1 MALYVYKALTR
12 SGKKTSGQLDA
23 ASSLAV
29 RSELVAKSLYPIS
42 ISLYKDSSSLQH
54 FFGTLFQSKV
64 SFKDLIFFTK
74 QLGVMLRSGVP
85 LLQAL
90 ELLTEQF
97 TGKLHQILI
106 SIKDGVKEGSSL
118 GDGLENYP
126 ETFSVI
132 YVQLVRAGEASGKL
146 EAILDRLIDYLE
158 RREALRKK
166 ISSAMSYPV
175 FQLLLIFAIVL
186 GLMIFV
192 VPNLMSVI
200 GSMSGELP
208 TLTKILMASSE
219 YLINH
224 YTFLGIVFTGILIL
238 FTYFAST
245 SKGRYVIDYL
255 SLYTPGLGYFA
266 RTNAVVQFTSTF
278 GMLLEN
284 GVNLAPALDIVCK
297 IITNSIL
304 LTSLET
310 AKEKIIKQGKI
321 TSFLKETQMF
331 PSLAIYLIN
340 TGEQNG
346 TLDQMLLV
354 VAKNYEEDLSEITDN
369 LTAMISPI
377 MTLVMGLVVGV
388 IMFAIMG
395 PIMNMYNSSK
405 F

>member
-1 MALYVYKALTR
+1 MALYVYKALTKT
-12 SGKKTSGQLDA
+12 GKQTSGQLDA
-23 ASSLAV
+23 SSSVAV
-29 RSELVAKSLYPIS
+29 RAELAAKNLYPIS
-42 ISLYKDSSSLQH
+42 IALYNDSSSFKR
-54 FFGTLFQSKV
+54 FFGNLFQSKV
-64 SFKDLIFFTK
+64 NFKDLIFFTK

-97 TGKLHQILI
+97 TGKLHEILI
-106 SIKDGVKEGSSL
+106 SIKDGIKEGSSFA
-118 GDGLENYP
+118 DGLENYP

-132 YVQLVRAGEASGKL
+132 YVQLVRAGEESGKL
-146 EAILDRLIDYLE
+146 EVILDRLIDYLE

-166 ISSAMSYPV
+166 ISGALSYPL
-175 FQLLLIFAIVL
+175 FQLALIFAIVI

-192 VPNLMSVI
+192 VPNLMNVI
-200 GSMSGELP
+200 SGMSGELP
-208 TLTKILMASSE
+208 LLTRMLMIASD

-224 YTFLGIVFTGILIL
+224 YMVLIIGFTGIVIV
-238 FTYFAST
+238 FAYAAST
-245 SKGRYVIDYL
+245 KKGRYTIDYM
-255 SLYTPGLGYFA
+255 SLHTPGFGYFSK
-266 RTNAVVQFTSTF
+266 TNAVVQFSSTL

-297 IITNSIL
+297 IISNTIL
-304 LTSLET
+304 LTELET
-310 AKEKIIKQGKI
+310 AKDKIIKQGKI
-321 TSFLKETQMF
+321 TPFLKETKIF

-346 TLDQMLLV
+346 TLDKMLLV
-354 VAKNYEEDLSEITDN
+354 VARNYEEDLKDIADS
-369 LTAMISPI
+369 LTAMIGPV
-377 MTLVMGLVVGV
+377 MTIVMGLVVGL

>member
-12 SGKKTSGQLDA
+12 AGKQTSGQLE
-23 ASSLAV
+23 ASSLLVV
-29 RSELVAKSLYPIS
+29 REELVAKKLYPIS
-42 ISLYKDSSSLQH
+42 IALYKDSSSFKH
-54 FFGTLFQSKV
+54 FFGNLFQSKV

-97 TGKLHQILI
+97 TGKLHNILI
-106 SIKDGVKEGSSL
+106 SIKDGIKEGSSFA
-118 GDGLENYP
+118 DGLENFP
-126 ETFSVI
+126 DTFSVI

-146 EAILDRLIDYLE
+146 EVILDRLIDYLE

-166 ISSAMSYPV
+166 ISSAMSYPL
-175 FQLLLIFAIVL
+175 FQLALIFSIVI

-192 VPNLMSVI
+192 VPNLMNVI
-200 GSMSGELP
+200 SGMSGELP
-208 TLTKILMASSE
+208 LLTRILMISSE
-219 YLINH
+219 YLIHH
-224 YTFLGIVFTGILIL
+224 YMFLGISFTVFLIIMA
-238 FTYFAST
+238 YAAST
-245 SKGRYVIDYL
+245 KRGKYVVDYL
-255 SLYTPGLGYFA
+255 SLYTPGLGYFS
-266 RTNAVVQFTSTF
+266 RTNAVVQFSSTL

-297 IITNSIL
+297 IISNSIL

-321 TSFLKETQMF
+321 TSFLKETKIF

-346 TLDQMLLV
+346 TLDKMLLI
-354 VAKNYEEDLSEITDN
+354 VARNYEEDLSEIADN
-369 LTAMISPI
+369 LTAMIGPI

>member
-1 MALYVYKALTR
+1 MALYVYKALTKT
-12 SGKKTSGQLDA
+12 GKQTSGQLDA
-23 ASSLAV
+23 ASPLAV
-29 RSELVAKSLYPIS
+29 RAELAAKNLYPVS
-42 ISLYKDSSSLQH
+42 ITLYKDSSSFKH
-54 FFGTLFQSKV
+54 FFGNLFQAQV

-106 SIKDGVKEGSSL
+106 AIKDGIKEGSSL
-118 GDGLENYP
+118 ADGLENYP

-166 ISSAMSYPV
+166 ISSAMSYPL
-175 FQLLLIFAIVL
+175 FQLLLIFLIVI

-192 VPNLMSVI
+192 VPSLMNVI
-200 GSMSGELP
+200 SSMSGELP
-208 TLTKILMASSE
+208 LLTRILMVSSE

-224 YTFLGIVFTGILIL
+224 YTFIGIVATAIVL
-238 FTYFAST
+238 FFAYLAST
-245 SKGRYVIDYL
+245 KRGRYVIDYL

-266 RTNAVVQFTSTF
+266 RTNAVVQFTSTL

-297 IITNSIL
+297 IISNSIL

-321 TSFLKETQMF
+321 TSFLKETKIF

-354 VAKNYEEDLSEITDN
+354 VSKNYEEDLSEITDN
-369 LTAMISPI
+369 LTAAISPI
-377 MTLVMGLVVGV
+377 MTIVMGLVVGI

-395 PIMNMYNSSK
+395 PIMNMYNSPK

>member
-12 SGKKTSGQLDA
+12 AGKQTSGQVEA
-23 ASSLAV
+23 ASISAV
-29 RSELVAKSLYPIS
+29 REELGIKKLYPVS
-42 ISLYKDSSSLQH
+42 ICLYNDKSSLRH
-54 FFGTLFQSKV
+54 FFGSLFQKNV

-97 TGKLHQILI
+97 TGKLHNILV
-106 SIKDGVKEGSSL
+106 SIKDGIKEGASFA
-118 GDGLENYP
+118 DGLERYP

-146 EAILDRLIDYLE
+146 EVILDRLIDYLE
-158 RREALRKK
+158 RRENLRKK
-166 ISSAMSYPV
+166 ISSAMSYPL
-175 FQLLLIFAIVL
+175 FQLALIFSIVI

-192 VPNLMSVI
+192 VPSLMSVI
-200 GSMSGELP
+200 SEMSGQLP
-208 TLTKILMASSE
+208 LLTRILMVASD
-219 YLINH
+219 YLIHH
-224 YTFLGIVFTGILIL
+224 YMFLAIMFTTMLIVFA
-238 FTYFAST
+238 YAAST
-245 SKGRYVIDYL
+245 KKGRYIIDYL
-255 SLYTPGLGYFA
+255 SLYTPGLGYFS
-266 RTNAVVQFTSTF
+266 RTNAVVQFSSTL

-297 IITNSIL
+297 IISNSIL

-310 AKEKIIKQGKI
+310 AKDKIIKQGKI
-321 TSFLKETQMF
+321 TSFLKETKIF

-346 TLDQMLLV
+346 NLHKMLLI
-354 VAKNYEEDLSEITDN
+354 VAKNYEEDLSDITDN
-369 LTAMISPI
+369 LTTLINPI
-377 MTLVMGLVVGV
+377 MTLIMGLVVGV

>member
-12 SGKKTSGQLDA
+12 TGKQTSGQLEA
-23 ASSLAV
+23 ASVGAV
-29 RSELVAKSLYPIS
+29 REELVTKKLYPIS
-42 ISLYKDSSSLQH
+42 IGLYNDSSSFKH
-54 FFGTLFQSKV
+54 FFGNLFQKKV
-64 SFKDLIFFTK
+64 SFKDLVFFTK

-97 TGKLHQILI
+97 TGKLHNILV
-106 SIKDGVKEGSSL
+106 SIKDGIKEGSSFA
-118 GDGLENYP
+118 DGLERYP
-126 ETFSVI
+126 DTFSII

-146 EAILDRLIDYLE
+146 EVILDRLIDYLE

-166 ISSAMSYPV
+166 ISGALSYPL
-175 FQLLLIFAIVL
+175 FQLALIFAIVI

-192 VPNLMSVI
+192 VPNLMNVI
-200 GSMSGELP
+200 SGMSGELP
-208 TLTKILMASSE
+208 LLTRILMVSSD

-224 YTFLGIVFTGILIL
+224 YMFLGIIFTLFLIILG
-238 FTYFAST
+238 YAAST
-245 SKGRYVIDYL
+245 KRGKYAVDYL
-255 SLYTPGLGYFA
+255 SLYTPGFGYFS
-266 RTNAVVQFTSTF
+266 RTNAVVQFSSTL

-297 IITNSIL
+297 IISNSIL
-304 LTSLET
+304 STSLQQ
-310 AKEKIIKQGKI
+310 AKDKIIKQGKI
-321 TSFLKETQMF
+321 TPFLKETKIF

-354 VAKNYEEDLSEITDN
+354 VARNYEEDLSEIADN
-369 LTAMISPI
+369 LTAMIGPV

>member
-1 MALYVYKALTR
+1 MALYLYKALTR
-12 SGKKTSGQLDA
+12 AGKQTSGQIE
-23 ASSLAV
+23 ASSLLAV
-29 RSELVAKSLYPIS
+29 KEEIIARKLYPIS
-42 ISLYKDSSSLQH
+42 IALYKDSSSFQH

-64 SFKDLIFFTK
+64 SFKDLVFFTK

-97 TGKLHQILI
+97 KGKLHYILI
-106 SIKDGVKEGSSL
+106 SVKDGIKEGASFA
-118 GDGLENYP
+118 DGLEDYP

-146 EAILDRLIDYLE
+146 EVILDRLIDYLE

-166 ISSAMSYPV
+166 ISSAISYPL
-175 FQLLLIFAIVL
+175 FQLGLIFTIVI

-200 GSMSGELP
+200 SGMSGELP
-208 TLTKILMASSE
+208 LLTRILMTSSD
-219 YLINH
+219 YLIHH
-224 YTFLGIVFTGILIL
+224 YMFLGIVFTIILII
-238 FTYFAST
+238 FGYFAST
-245 SKGRYVIDYL
+245 KRGKYLLDYI
-255 SLYTPGLGYFA
+255 SLYTPGFGFFS
-266 RTNAVVQFTSTF
+266 RTNAVVQFSSTL

-284 GVNLAPALDIVCK
+284 GVSLAPALDIVCK
-297 IITNSIL
+297 IISNSIL
-304 LTSLET
+304 LSSLET

-321 TSFLKETQMF
+321 TSFLKETKIF
-331 PSLAIYLIN
+331 PPLAIYLIN

-346 TLDQMLLV
+346 SLDQMLLV
-354 VAKNYEEDLSEITDN
+354 VAQNYEEELSEITDN
-369 LTAMISPI
+369 LTAMIGPI